1 MASTAPT
8 SLPSFLRNL
17 KSTVPAA
24 GRSRR
29 VGIFVI
35 GSSVDTNRRRKDRKA
50 GEDTRIHWD
59 NPDEGWIGRKSSGSF
74 DSVFDVEEE
83 EKFGE
88 NVSDLIKNATGT
100 HYEFLGISTQAD
112 MEEIRAAYRRLSK
125 EYHPDTTLL
134 PLKAASDKF
143 VRLREAYDVLSD
155 EKRRWFYDRDLAEET
170 ASREAER
177 MKLRLEDPYEQDV
190 RNWES
195 VPDMVDR
202 LGGRNMELSDQTLTA
217 LTFDI
222 VAIIVSISCITYALL
237 FKETS

>member
-1 MASTAPT
+1 
-8 SLPSFLRNL
+8 
-17 KSTVPAA
+17 
-24 GRSRR
+24 
-29 VGIFVI
+29 
-35 GSSVDTNRRRKDRKA
+35 
-50 GEDTRIHWD
+50 
-59 NPDEGWIGRKSSGSF
+59 
-74 DSVFDVEEE
+74 
-83 EKFGE
+83 
-88 NVSDLIKNATGT
+88 
-100 HYEFLGISTQAD
+100 

-125 EYHPDTTLL
+125 EYHPDTTPL
-134 PLKAASDKF
+134 PLKAASDNF

-155 EKRRWFYDRDLAEET
+155 EKRRRFYDRDLAEET

-202 LGGRNMELSDQTLTA
+202 LGGKNMELSDQTLTA